1 MAKKSNTYY
10 CTACGYESSGWLGK
24 CPNCGGWNTFEEKPR
39 DVKPKKVE
47 QAGVSTGWL
56 QDLLDEAAVEIELDN
71 EDESSD
77 TSEASPKLRSNSGT
91 NSRHQ
96 KLIQMQKVDSSKSE
110 YYSSGISEFD
120 RVLGGGFVPGSLVLV
135 GGDPGIGKSTLLL
148 QAASKSG
155 IKSESILY
163 ICGEESAAQV
173 KNRAER
179 LGVDKSNIN
188 LSSEIV
194 FENIAAI
201 VQELKPKLCIIDS
214 IQTVYSEQSSSAP
227 GSVSQVRDCSAGFL
241 RIAKSL
247 GTTIILVGHV
257 TKDGNIAGPRILEH
271 MVDTVIYFEGD
282 KYSNLRL
289 VRAVKNRFGATN
301 EVGIFDMTGQGLIP
315 LEDTSSSLLQ
325 GRPINVAGSAL
336 TCVIEGTRP
345 MIMEIQAL
353 LNPSSYA
360 SPIRVTQGFDRN
372 RVSML
377 IALLEKKLN
386 LGISNMDAFINVVN
400 GFKADDPSTDLALI
414 AGIVSSFKEKAI
426 KDKLLLVGEVGL
438 TGEVRPVSHI
448 ENRVKEANKL
458 GFKYMIVPG
467 ANQKQVKKLS
477 DLEME
482 IIYVDS
488 IGEAMDV
495 IW

>member
-1 MAKKSNTYY
+1 
-10 CTACGYESSGWLGK
+10 
-24 CPNCGGWNTFEEKPR
+24 
-39 DVKPKKVE
+39 
-47 QAGVSTGWL
+47 
-56 QDLLDEAAVEIELDN
+56 
-71 EDESSD
+71 
-77 TSEASPKLRSNSGT
+77 
-91 NSRHQ
+91 
-96 KLIQMQKVDSSKSE
+96 
-110 YYSSGISEFD
+110 
-120 RVLGGGFVPGSLVLV
+120 
-135 GGDPGIGKSTLLL
+135 
-148 QAASKSG
+148 
-155 IKSESILY
+155 
-163 ICGEESAAQV
+163 
-173 KNRAER
+173 
-179 LGVDKSNIN
+179 
-188 LSSEIV
+188 
-194 FENIAAI
+194 
-201 VQELKPKLCIIDS
+201 
-214 IQTVYSEQSSSAP
+214 
-227 GSVSQVRDCSAGFL
+227 
-241 RIAKSL
+241 
-247 GTTIILVGHV
+247 
-257 TKDGNIAGPRILEH
+257 
-271 MVDTVIYFEGD
+271 
-282 KYSNLRL
+282 
-289 VRAVKNRFGATN
+289 
-301 EVGIFDMTGQGLIP
+301 
-315 LEDTSSSLLQ
+315 
-325 GRPINVAGSAL
+325 
-336 TCVIEGTRP
+336 

-448 ENRVKEANKL
+448 ENRVKEASKL